1 MKTEVWAA
9 GPAEA
14 LTAFKPLACAAPVSV
29 LVIIGLPLDLE
40 LNCQTASGL
49 AWPVL
54 SLYPIRRPLSTPK
67 SALGHI
73 HLTRR
78 FSPFVPGQKVCC
90 LGHPGPVWCFL
101 RGRGRWGIHR
111 FRSIGYIRFGG
122 LCQPLNSASGNFPRV
137 FCRPGH
143 PSKAVFR
150 GAPPHQFRTYP
161 SRAFAVLPTS
171 WCAFRHWSHHR
182 H

>member
-1 MKTEVWAA
+1 MLPTLGMCPSSNKFGDRPFAPSISARVAVENFFSTHPGSAGHQFCFHLLFVRPRPSGAGSLRRVYFASCSEQQVKTEVWAA

-54 SLYPIRRPLSTPK
+54 SLYPIRRSLSTPK

-73 HLTRR
+73 HLTTQ
-78 FSPFVPGQKVCC
+78 V
-90 LGHPGPVWCFL
+90 
-101 RGRGRWGIHR
+101 
-111 FRSIGYIRFGG
+111 
-122 LCQPLNSASGNFPRV
+122 
-137 FCRPGH
+137 
-143 PSKAVFR
+143 
-150 GAPPHQFRTYP
+150 
-161 SRAFAVLPTS
+161 
-171 WCAFRHWSHHR
+171 
-182 H
+182 